1 MTDLPPPRL
10 RIDSYG
16 RRFGF
21 RTVLKSASAWARPGR
36 ITLLMGRNGCGKTTL
51 LRCGLGL
58 IQSDFGTLL
67 FEGERISGGLPSLA
81 MRGVFYLPDRWLLSR
96 RFTVGQHSRALRER
110 FGDRVNP
117 RAGELLDVEAL
128 LDSRPDELSGGER
141 RRTEIWLASTHSP
154 MCLIADE
161 PFLGIAPK
169 DRALVAA
176 TLRGLAENGTA
187 LLVTGHEVEDLFE
200 LADEVIWMVAGTT
213 HGLGTPTEAARHAQ
227 FRLEYLGTRAVQRS

>member
-1 MTDLPPPRL
+1 MSELPPPRL

-58 IQSDFGTLL
+58 MQSDFGTLL
-67 FEGERISGGLPSLA
+67 FEDDRISGGLPSLA
-81 MRGVFYLPDRWLLSR
+81 MRGVFYLPDRRLLSTR
-96 RFTVGQHSRALRER
+96 LTVRQHLQVLRER
-110 FGDRVNP
+110 FDDRVNAH
-117 RAGELLDVEAL
+117 AGELMDVEML
-128 LDSRPDELSGGER
+128 MDSRPEELSGGER
-141 RRTEIWLASTHSP
+141 RRAEIWLASTHSP

-161 PFLGIAPK
+161 PLLGIAPK
-169 DRALVAA
+169 DRGLVAA
-176 TLRGLAENGTA
+176 TLRRLAESGTA

-213 HGLGTPTEAARHAQ
+213 HGLGTPSEASHHAQ
-227 FRLEYLGTRAVQRS
+227 FRIEYLGTRAMETS